1 MVCLVGVVCLVGAS
15 GGWSLLFNCTMTC
28 SRGRDCTDWE
38 HPGREGGRE
47 GGGGEGGGG
56 KKRRGGRGGGG
67 GELGELGGGRV
78 E

>member
-1 MVCLVGVVCLVGAS
+1 MC
-15 GGWSLLFNCTMTC
+15 GGWSLLFHCTMTC

-38 HPGREGGRE
+38 HHGWEGGRE

-67 GELGELGGGRV
+67 ELGRGRV